1 MTFGVNSVQWVLS
14 SEANTAER
22 ELFSDF
28 NRVFEIAGRL
38 MSSGRLCC
46 TIKVAAGNHHYY
58 IKRYQVRVK
67 LLRKAFGRSRPM
79 VEVRNITYFA
89 RLGIPV
95 PQIVGYG
102 RQRILGLFIRGAIV
116 TKEIPQTVDLQTLF
130 RMRADLWKSRHWLLQ
145 VLRLIANYV
154 RRIHEDGFT
163 HGDLKWRNILVTTTD
178 GPCVFLIDCPNG
190 GRKLFFRRRHLVIKD
205 LAGLD
210 RRAAEYL
217 SRTTR
222 LRFYLWYRNQTRL
235 TQEDKAL
242 IARVTSSE
250 E

>member
-1 MTFGVNSVQWVLS
+1 MTFVVNSVQWILRS
-14 SEANTAER
+14 DANATER
-22 ELFSDF
+22 ELLSDF
-28 NRVFEIAGRL
+28 NRVFEMSGQLI
-38 MSSGRLCC
+38 SSGRFCH

-67 LLRKAFGRSRPM
+67 LLRKALGRSRPM
-79 VEVRNITYFA
+79 VEARNITYFA

-95 PQIVGYG
+95 PQIAGYG

-116 TKEIPQTVDLQTLF
+116 TEEIPQTVDLQTLF
-130 RMRADLWKSRHWLLQ
+130 RTRADLWKNRPWLFQ
-145 VLRLIANYV
+145 ALRLIANYV

-178 GPCVFLIDCPNG
+178 APCVFFIDCPSG
-190 GRKLFFRRRHLVIKD
+190 GRKSFFRRRHFVIKD

-210 RRAAEYL
+210 RPAAEYL

-242 IARVTSSE
+242 IARVTTSE
-250 E
+250 V

>member
-1 MTFGVNSVQWVLS
+1 
-14 SEANTAER
+14 
-22 ELFSDF
+22 
-28 NRVFEIAGRL
+28 
-38 MSSGRLCC
+38 
-46 TIKVAAGNHHYY
+46 
-58 IKRYQVRVK
+58 
-67 LLRKAFGRSRPM
+67 M
-79 VEVRNITYFA
+79 VEARNITYFA

-102 RQRILGLFIRGAIV
+102 RQRLLGLFIRGAIV
-116 TKEIPQTVDLQTLF
+116 TEEIPQTVDFQTLF
-130 RMRADLWKSRHWLLQ
+130 RTRADLWKNRPWLFQ
-145 VLRLIANYV
+145 ALRLIANYV

-178 GPCVFLIDCPNG
+178 APCVFLIDCPSG
-190 GRKLFFRRRHLVIKD
+190 GRKSFFRRRHFVIKD

-210 RRAAEYL
+210 RPAAEYL

-242 IARVTSSE
+242 IARVTTSE
-250 E
+250 V